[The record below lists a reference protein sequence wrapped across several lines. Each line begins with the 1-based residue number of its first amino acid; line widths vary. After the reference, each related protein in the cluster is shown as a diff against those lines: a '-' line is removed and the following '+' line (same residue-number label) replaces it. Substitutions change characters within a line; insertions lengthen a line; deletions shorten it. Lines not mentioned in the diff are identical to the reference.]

1 MQLEVVKTSAGSDGD
16 AHGPFSSPKSS
27 DEGGVISILNG
38 EHERQVGE
46 PVLQDGEPS
55 TSISDDRVITSISS
69 LGESDEAVTE
79 SRRPKSKTRRKTE
92 RKRKARAEKRQSV
105 VSDTCSASSSTAV
118 LATFPGDVCEAELHI
133 GPING
138 TSTSSPSHADGGGVH
153 TSIDLHSRG
162 GDLVFHVKMETSGDR
177 GGESNLPSKTRSH
190 THTPNQFNL
199 QTQALADALVGF
211 EHKTKCLK
219 TRAGEWS
226 YPLFSNWF
234 YTNKQE
240 ETSVTAIES
249 FRQAMPSLVDHCGSL
264 IIDEV
269 VTEECREDSLS
280 LEAALQHH
288 TKDEFSAVVM
298 RATFPGAINIFDGV
312 TDALELVTITPH
324 QTQRHESWR
333 NHSIRINRST
343 FSDSAVE
350 CQFIG
355 PVADT
360 SAGGCIESGDKISFF
375 TRGKME
381 PSVLEARATEGELTG
396 ADPAKATQEENG
408 EKSSSR
414 ESDPDDA
421 ALGEDDKNITRT
433 RKRESF
439 ESTLKLHRTFNNHSL
454 KQRIFIDEPDDR
466 PGAFPAIQD
475 RDGENI
481 DPQPPP
487 QSDKITIGEG

>member
-1 MQLEVVKTSAGSDGD
+1 MGDKVFPAVQTGEPTFENIINEVQDKEGSPHDQVNQDLLPRGDFQSQCHGAGSDLRGGAMECDQARHLADEMQLLSQCLAGEGQARFNKFALTIRSTAEEVADKMFARAVRHRCHGEQHRIIKGGSAAFTNRSHTQHTPPQPHPHSYSSSEPVQLEVVKTSAGSDGD

-46 PVLQDGEPS
+46 PVLQVGEPS

-138 TSTSSPSHADGGGVH
+138 TSTSSPSHADGGGVQP
-153 TSIDLHSRG
+153 SIDLHSRG

-177 GGESNLPSKTRSH
+177 GGESDSPSKTRSH

-240 ETSVTAIES
+240 ETSVTAIEN

-264 IIDEV
+264 IIEEV

-280 LEAALQHH
+280 LEAETKSHFLQ
-288 TKDEFSAVVM
+288 
-298 RATFPGAINIFDGV
+298 G
-312 TDALELVTITPH
+312 L
-324 QTQRHESWR
+324 
-333 NHSIRINRST
+333 
-343 FSDSAVE
+343 
-350 CQFIG
+350 
-355 PVADT
+355 
-360 SAGGCIESGDKISFF
+360 
-375 TRGKME
+375 
-381 PSVLEARATEGELTG
+381 
-396 ADPAKATQEENG
+396 
-408 EKSSSR
+408 
-414 ESDPDDA
+414 
-421 ALGEDDKNITRT
+421 
-433 RKRESF
+433 
-439 ESTLKLHRTFNNHSL
+439 TFNT
-454 KQRIFIDEPDDR
+454 
-466 PGAFPAIQD
+466 
-475 RDGENI
+475 
-481 DPQPPP
+481 PPLNP
-487 QSDKITIGEG
+487 TIISKNVLLDLL